1 MSSIRL
7 ISGVTRL
14 KPAPYCL
21 SRVCDSIKIR
31 TLPSGAVNPQPNM
44 LQLKLLEANSIR
56 RLIKYQFLNIDAK
69 SGTSYKVGFGQYCF
83 CDLIESLGLGRRESI
98 VLLAK
103 IATPF
108 DSDWTFLFA
117 EASFPLYDI
126 YIFV

>member
-1 MSSIRL
+1 
-7 ISGVTRL
+7 
-14 KPAPYCL
+14 
-21 SRVCDSIKIR
+21 
-31 TLPSGAVNPQPNM
+31 M

-69 SGTSYKVGFGQYCF
+69 SGTSYKVRFGQYCF

-126 YIFV
+126 YIRIGGESVHRQISHNSVVVFADFVFRNI